1 MMAIAKVLGLLIL
14 DMLVGMGSTPAHFST
29 NAGANAA
36 APDDV
41 NNSAKAFQKLT
52 GLAGRWEADTSS
64 GKVITT
70 FELVSG
76 GSVVLERLEVGGKDP
91 MVTTYHLDGNRLVLE
106 HYCHAGNQPLMQAK
120 PFEPTSHEIDFDF
133 VSAQNLASPQV
144 GHMHQLRLQ
153 FRSAD
158 ELAAD
163 WVWSENG
170 KLGGRNV
177 SLTYHRVR

>member
-1 MMAIAKVLGLLIL
+1 MMAIAKVLGFLIL
-14 DMLVGMGSTPAHFST
+14 DVLVGMGSTPGHFST
-29 NAGANAA
+29 NAGATASA
-36 APDDV
+36 DV
-41 NNSAKAFQKLT
+41 NNSAQAFQKLA
-52 GLAGRWEADTSS
+52 GLAGLWEADTPR
-64 GKVITT
+64 GKVSTT

-91 MVTTYHLDGNRLVLE
+91 MVTTYHLDGNRLILE

-120 PFEPTSHEIDFDF
+120 PFEAASNEIDFDF
-133 VSAQNLASPQV
+133 VSAQNLASPQA
-144 GHMHQLRLQ
+144 GHMHQLKLQ

-163 WVWSENG
+163 WIWSEDG

-177 SLTYHRVR
+177 SLTYHRVK